1 MAPDIP
7 SPRTTGLGHFLVR
20 QAREQGRVDLLFQS
34 FCGELT
40 RRGLPVWRANLGL
53 EILHPETSG
62 KLMTWTDGAFASRQ
76 NERTVVLGPG
86 YLNSPVRIVD
96 ETNRPYRRR
105 LDEAGLEM
113 PLLQELRGE
122 GATDYVVFPLPF
134 LDTTRTAVLSYATRA
149 AGGFAERD
157 IADLELATGLLSPY
171 AERYV
176 LRRLAVDLLDIYV
189 GRRSG
194 ERIFGGH
201 IERGKIETIGAAICM
216 ADLRGFTRLAQG
228 TPKERVIAILD
239 DWFECLAAATET
251 HGGEILKFMGDGLLS
266 IFPVEQSPGEAC
278 DRALAAACAALEN
291 LGALNLRR
299 AESGEVELAGGL
311 GLHLGEVAY
320 GNVGGRRRLDFTVI
334 GEAVNLAA
342 RLEGLTRKL
351 GAPILTSEAFA
362 LVAGRDLVSLGHHA
376 IRGLDRSEQVF
387 ALQPFAQTPIAAA

>member
-1 MAPDIP
+1 M
-7 SPRTTGLGHFLVR
+7 R
-20 QAREQGRVDLLFQS
+20 QAREQGRADLLFQS

-62 KLMTWTDGAFASRQ
+62 KLMTWTDGIFASRQ
-76 NERTVVLGPG
+76 NERSVVLGPG

-105 LDEAGLEM
+105 LEEADLEM

-149 AGGFAERD
+149 AGGFADRD

-176 LRRLAVDLLDIYV
+176 LRRLAVDLLDTYV

-228 TPKERVIAILD
+228 APKERVIAMLD

-251 HGGEILKFMGDGLLS
+251 HGGEVLKFMGDGLLS
-266 IFPVEQSPGEAC
+266 IFPVEESPGEAC
-278 DRALAAACAALEN
+278 GRALAAACAALESLGDVN
-291 LGALNLRR
+291 LQRV
-299 AESGEVELAGGL
+299 ESGETALAGGL

-342 RLEGLTRKL
+342 RLEGLTRDL
-351 GAPILTSEAFA
+351 GVPILTSEAFA
-362 LVAGRDLVSLGHHA
+362 LAAGGGLVSLGHYA
-376 IRGLDRSEQVF
+376 IRGLDHSEQVF
-387 ALQPFAQTPIAAA
+387 GLQTPR